1 MDRKENKRSITFTD
15 LLAMLP
21 DSELTDADIEVVVT
35 DFEVDKDNGLRR
47 AEKLKDEGK
56 TVLGIG
62 ILPFAAVGDKGV
74 LDALVRC
81 QQLHQIADG
90 CVLVNRESLRSKIT
104 PSSLSFS
111 EEIESVEEEVDKI
124 ILNIR
129 KGLSDILLP
138 GKINIESSVLRE
150 VLRDCGTLL
159 IVRGVGTG
167 ADKMEKALKEAFD
180 KPAEGRYDINAARK
194 MIIKLLVSRGTGLS
208 MDELG
213 KLQQFLSTLPNN
225 IEVIFGTGNSN
236 NNTAELEV
244 VILATGVDVVL
255 REDKKYL

>member
-1 MDRKENKRSITFTD
+1 MDRTENKKSITFPD
-15 LLAMLP
+15 LLNMLDGP
-21 DSELTDADIEVVVT
+21 ELNDVGIEVVVT
-35 DFEVDKDNGLRR
+35 DFEVDEDNGLRR

-159 IVRGVGTG
+159 IVRGAGTG

-180 KPAEGRYDINAARK
+180 KAAEGRFDITTARK
-194 MIIKLLVSRGTGLS
+194 LVIKILISNGTELR

-213 KLQQFLSTLPNN
+213 KLQQFISLLPNN
-225 IEVIFGTGNSN
+225 VEVISGISDTYNDM
-236 NNTAELEV
+236 AELEI
-244 VILATGVDVVL
+244 VILATGVDAVL
-255 REDKKYL
+255 RKV

>member
-21 DSELTDADIEVVVT
+21 DPELTDANIEVVVT

-159 IVRGVGTG
+159 IVRGAGTG

-180 KPAEGRYDINAARK
+180 KAAEGRFDITTARK
-194 MIIKLLVSRGTGLS
+194 LVIKILISNGTELR

-213 KLQQFLSTLPNN
+213 KLQQFISLLPNN
-225 IEVIFGTGNSN
+225 VEVISGISDTYNDM
-236 NNTAELEV
+236 AELEI
-244 VILATGVDVVL
+244 VILATGVDAVL
-255 REDKKYL
+255 RKV